1 MKVVFFFK
9 FSGIKSD
16 VDLCY
21 FRSILLFL
29 SNTYFMHVKFG
40 HLVKFACE
48 VSFAYFFQKVISAR
62 LSCVNM
68 MKVRLSCGFFF
79 CISSTVGGDLASPR
93 S

>member
-16 VDLCY
+16 VCY

-48 VSFAYFFQKVISAR
+48 VSFAYFFKKLFLHDCQ
-62 LSCVNM
+62 CVNM

-79 CISSTVGGDLASPR
+79 CISSTVGGDLARPCS
-93 S
+93 